1 MSEAEKVWLH
11 TTEEKLR
18 SLLADEAKE
27 QQMLLNIESV
37 VKQLKAKNQFRIAL
51 VNQLIEESNK

>member
-11 TTEEKLR
+11 TTQEKLD

-27 QQMLLNIESV
+27 QQMLLNIEAV

-51 VNQLIEESNK
+51 VNQLREEYNK